1 MYFGESNMF
10 RKKSYLSRRNF
21 LKVTGLTGVG
31 AIVTPFN
38 QSVQASEQ
46 EQTVPT
52 RPFGKSGIKVPI
64 LSFGGSLNTS
74 MSPLLLRQATKW
86 GVTYWDTAHSY
97 MGGNS
102 EKGIGKYFAKFPE
115 DRKKIFL
122 VTKSH
127 AWTLRGMTKDLNNS
141 LQRMR
146 TDFID
151 LFFVHSVSDIND
163 IDDDTRLWVEKVKS
177 QGKIRLFGFS
187 THSNMAS
194 CLLGASKLG
203 WIDGIMMTYN
213 FRLMNTDR
221 MKRAVDACTKA
232 GIGLTAMKTQG
243 GGQVKTNT
251 ETEFEIAGRFIKK
264 GYTDAQAKLKA
275 VWENPKIASICSEM
289 PNMTILMAN
298 VAAAMNR
305 TKLSSR
311 DLNLLH
317 QYAQETH
324 SNYCAGC
331 TKICESTINGQVPI
345 GDIMRCLMYFRS
357 YGGRYH
363 AIELFKDI
371 PEKVRAKITSLD
383 YSLAEK
389 RCPQRMAI
397 AKLMRDAFEELS

>member
-1 MYFGESNMF
+1 MSDNKSN
-10 RKKSYLSRRNF
+10 LSRRNF

-31 AIVTPFN
+31 AIAAPFDL
-38 QSVQASEQ
+38 SAKVSEE
-46 EQTVPT
+46 EQTMPA
-52 RPFGKSGIKVPI
+52 RPFGKSGLKVPI

-74 MSPLLLRQATKW
+74 MSPLLLRQAVKW
-86 GVTYWDTAHSY
+86 GVTYWDTANSY

-127 AWTLRGMTKDLNNS
+127 AWTLAGMTRDLNNS
-141 LQRMR
+141 LERMK

-151 LFFVHSVSDIND
+151 LFFVHSVSDISD
-163 IDDDTRLWVEKVKS
+163 LDDDTRLWAEKAKS
-177 QGKIRLFGFS
+177 EGKIRLFGFS

-213 FRLMNTDR
+213 YRLMHTDR
-221 MKRAVDACTKA
+221 MKRAVDACTKT

-251 ETEFEIAGRFIKK
+251 ETEFELAGRFVKK

-275 VWENPKIASICSEM
+275 VWENSNIASICSEM

-298 VAAAMNR
+298 VAAAMNK

-311 DLNLLH
+311 DTNLLQ
-317 QYAQETH
+317 QYAKETL
-324 SNYCAGC
+324 SDYCAGC
-331 TKICESTINGQVPI
+331 TEICQSTINNQAPI
-345 GDIMRCLMYFRS
+345 GDVMRYLMYSRS
-357 YGGRYH
+357 YGERNH
-363 AIELFKDI
+363 AVALFNAI
-371 PEKVRAKITSLD
+371 PEKVRAKIAVLD
-383 YSLAEK
+383 YSLAER
-389 RCPQRMAI
+389 RCPQKMAVG
-397 AKLMRDAFEELS
+397 KLMREALEQLS